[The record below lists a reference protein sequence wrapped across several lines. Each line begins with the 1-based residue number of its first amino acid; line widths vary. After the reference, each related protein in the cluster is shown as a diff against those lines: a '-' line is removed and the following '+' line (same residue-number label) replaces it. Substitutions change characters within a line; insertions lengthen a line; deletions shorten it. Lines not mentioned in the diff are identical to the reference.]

1 MIKVY
6 KDWVITADE
15 NQYKVGTVVKITD
28 KATGETKDSLKV
40 DHYTGS
46 IEQALKII
54 LRVEKRRIAASEELT
69 LEEALQR
76 FKELTED
83 FESTINKIPFIS
95 ER

>member
-6 KDWVITADE
+6 KDWVIAADE
-15 NQYKVGTVVKITD
+15 NQYKVGTVVNITD

-46 IEQALKII
+46 VEQALKII
-54 LRVEKRRIAASEELT
+54 LRAEKRRIVATEELT
-69 LEEALQR
+69 LQEAFQK

-83 FESTINKIPFIS
+83 FESVVNKIPFIS

>member
-6 KDWVITADE
+6 KDWVIAADE
-15 NQYKVGTVVKITD
+15 NQYKLGTVVKITD

-54 LRVEKRRIAASEELT
+54 LRVEKRRIAHFIHEKCGYRESFSSH
-69 LEEALQR
+69 ALACGIISI
-76 FKELTED
+76 KE
-83 FESTINKIPFIS
+83 IK
-95 ER
+95 R

>member
-83 FESTINKIPFIS
+83 FESIVNKMPFIS

>member
-1 MIKVY
+1 MRKLILLFFVFTTIATITIAQTGSVRGFVY
-6 KDWVITADE
+6 
-15 NQYKVGTVVKITD
+15 D

-69 LEEALQR
+69 L
-76 FKELTED
+76 TED
-83 FESTINKIPFIS
+83 FESTVNKIPFIS

>member
-6 KDWVITADE
+6 KDWVIAADE

-69 LEEALQR
+69 LEEAYEK
-76 FKELTED
+76 FKQLSED
-83 FESTINKIPFIS
+83 FESKIPKF
-95 ER
+95 EEA

>member
-54 LRVEKRRIAASEELT
+54 LRLEKRRIAASEELT

-83 FESTINKIPFIS
+83 LESTVNKMPFIS